1 MQAQFELST
10 NLIAIRR
17 RADAMDTDHFALRLN
32 RVDLTLGRRLP
43 LDPQQAELLSSGK
56 YVADAPEA
64 DFRP

>member
-1 MQAQFELST
+1 
-10 NLIAIRR
+10 
-17 RADAMDTDHFALRLN
+17 MDTDHFALRLN

-56 YVADAPEA
+56 HVADAPEA